1 MLETKLERFIAIL
14 LLILVAFVCGWRMG
28 INRTKTTIE
37 IVDVTNKSV
46 TIAYEDDSVHMYEYN

>member
-14 LLILVAFVCGWRMG
+14 LLILIAFVCGWRMG
-28 INRTKTTIE
+28 INRAKTTIE